1 MQAESPWQIWIDT
14 GGTFTDCIAVDPAG
28 VMHRCK
34 VLSSGALRDRVAAVE
49 NDRLRLTGG
58 SALPDGF
65 LTGMELSLL
74 GEESG
79 VKILEHDPVR
89 GMVRLASAVPKGIQP
104 GAAVELRSGEEAPLL
119 AARLITGT
127 PLGGSLPPVAMR
139 LATTRGTNALLER
152 GGVRTAHFITAGFED
167 LLMIGGQQRPDL
179 FALHIEKPEPLP
191 EVVVGVEE
199 RLAAD
204 GSVVED
210 LDRED
215 LVRAIA
221 ELRERGIACASITL
235 LHGHCN
241 PVHEE
246 LIEGM
251 LVQAGFEY
259 VARSSVLS
267 PFQGLLRRSET
278 CTVDAY
284 LGPVISDYLNAVE
297 EGLGTNGSGLHVM
310 TSAGGLVGSD
320 AYRSMDSLLS
330 GPAGGVVGAAL
341 TGRRSGRDRVISF
354 DMGGTSTDVSRF
366 DGDFEYVFS
375 HQVGPVELAV
385 PALAI
390 ETVAAGGG
398 SICRV
403 EQGRL
408 AVGPQSAGAMPGPA
422 SYGAGGPLTLTD
434 VNLLLGRLVAER
446 FPIPIDLDAARAR
459 FRELRREL
467 DEVGRGVG
475 SDDEILE
482 GLLRI
487 ADERMAEA
495 IRHIS
500 VRKGIDPTG
509 YTLVAFGGAG
519 GQHAC
524 RLAELLGMEEVLL
537 PADAGLLS
545 ALGLGHA
552 VVERFSQRE
561 VLRPLEEVSDC
572 LGSLLEELAGE
583 AASALEDEGVAS
595 GSIDEPRRIIE
606 LRYVGQD
613 ATVEIEPLPDS
624 DLRQQFEEAYFT
636 LFSYRPEERGV
647 EVVSLRVIVR
657 SLRPD
662 AAPVAEEA
670 VAESQA
676 VDPAGFQRCFLD
688 GEWLEVPCH
697 EAAELLAGV
706 EIGGP
711 ALIQQEHSALVVR
724 PGWLARS
731 LGDGGVRLLARIS
744 HQLPATAADA
754 PYPAGFSRIGVL
766 DVLSSTTPRPSG
778 RKPSWAQHLAALA
791 TKPGE
796 KCGLARTEAS
806 TGARGRPQA
815 VELELMSHRFES
827 IATEMG
833 EMLQRT
839 AISTNIKER
848 EDFSCTLL
856 DPVGRLVVNAPHI
869 PVHLGAMG
877 LCVRELVAH
886 RALDPG
892 DVVVTN
898 HPAYGG
904 SHLPDVTLVAPVYL
918 DERLLGYVACRAH
931 HAEIGGI
938 RPGSVAPDA
947 KSLAEE
953 GVVIPPTLLVEGGEP
968 RWERVEWL
976 LQDGPYPTRALADNL
991 ADLRAMLAAIL
1002 RGREALGRLAEKV
1015 GFEHVLEHMDALR
1028 RQAAWQVES
1037 VLEHMADGCYVGRQ
1051 LLDDGSPL
1059 VATFMI
1065 DGNRAVLDFAGSAPI
1080 HPGNL
1085 NATPAIVHSVTMY
1098 VMRLLVD
1105 VELPLNEGLL
1115 EPIEIRIPRGLL
1127 NPEYTA
1133 NPADCPAVVGGN
1145 VETSQRLTDTLL
1157 EALQVAGCSQ
1167 GTMNNLSFG
1176 DETFGYYETVGG
1188 GSGAVEGFD
1197 GASGV
1202 HTHMTNT
1209 RITDPEVIEHRYPV
1223 RLHRFAIR
1231 RDSGGSGRWRGGD
1244 GLVREIEFLAPLELS
1259 ILSQHRVSAPY
1270 GLAGGGE
1277 GVVGRQV
1284 ILRADGSRRELAGID
1299 GCDVVAGD
1307 RLVLETPGG
1316 GGWGDE

>member
-1 MQAESPWQIWIDT
+1 VTSLTPWQIWIDT
-14 GGTFTDCIAVDPAG
+14 GGTFTDCIALDPEG
-28 VMHRCK
+28 ELLRCK
-34 VLSSGALRDRVAAVE
+34 VLSSGALRDRVEEVE
-49 NDRLRLTGG
+49 GGGLRLG
-58 SALPDGF
+58 SGSSLPDDF
-65 LTGMELSLL
+65 LTGVELYPL
-74 GEESG
+74 GETSG
-79 VKILEHDPVR
+79 VTIREHDAST
-89 GMVRLASAVPKGIQP
+89 GWVRLAGPVPEILREGSP
-104 GAAVELRSGEEAPLL
+104 VELRSGEEAPML

-127 PLGGSLPPVAMR
+127 PFGASLPPVAMR
-139 LATTRGTNALLER
+139 LATTRGTNALLTRR
-152 GGVRTAHFITAGFED
+152 GARTAHFITAGFED
-167 LLMIGGQQRPDL
+167 LLDIGGQQRPEL
-179 FALHIEKPEPLP
+179 FALHIQKAEPLP
-191 EVVVGVEE
+191 ELVIGVGE

-204 GSVVED
+204 GSVIEP
-210 LDRED
+210 LDRERLASDISD
-215 LVRAIA
+215 LQS
-221 ELRERGIACASITL
+221 RGIACASITL
-235 LHGHCN
+235 LHGHRN
-241 PVHEE
+241 PVHEIE
-246 LIEGM
+246 LEDM
-251 LVQAGFEY
+251 LVEAGFQY
-259 VARSSVLS
+259 VARSSALS

-284 LGPVISDYLNAVE
+284 LGPVISEYLGAVE
-297 EGLGTNGSGLHVM
+297 TGLGADTSGLHVM
-310 TSAGGLVGSD
+310 TSAGGLVGAD

-341 TGRRSGRDRVISF
+341 TGHRCGRDRVIAF
-354 DMGGTSTDVSRF
+354 DMGGTSTDVSRV

-446 FPIPIDLDAARAR
+446 FPIPIDLDAAKAR
-459 FRELRREL
+459 FDELRGEL
-467 DEVGRGVG
+467 DEAGRGTG
-475 SDDEILE
+475 SDEEILE

-500 VRKGIDPTG
+500 IRKGIDPTG
-509 YTLVAFGGAG
+509 FALVAFGGAG

-524 RLAELLGMEEVLL
+524 RLAELLGMEEVIL

-552 VVERFSQRE
+552 VVERFAQRE
-561 VLRPLEEVSDC
+561 ILRPLDEVSDR
-572 LGSLLEELAGE
+572 LDGWLQELAE
-583 AASALEDEGVAS
+583 QASKALVDEGV
-595 GSIDEPRRIIE
+595 GDDIDDPRRIVE

-613 ATVEIEPLPDS
+613 ATLEIEPVPGE
-624 DLRQQFEEAYFT
+624 DLESLFEEAYFR
-636 LFSYRPEERGV
+636 LFSYRPRERGV
-647 EVVSLRVIVR
+647 EVVSLRVVVRNRRPQVVPVTEGREEMSQPIEPVR
-657 SLRPD
+657 S
-662 AAPVAEEA
+662 
-670 VAESQA
+670 
-676 VDPAGFQRCFLD
+676 QRCFM
-688 GEWLEVPCH
+688 GGAWREVPCY
-697 EAAELLAGV
+697 EAAEMASGA
-706 EIGGP
+706 EIAGP
-711 ALIQQEHSALVVR
+711 ALVQQEHSALVVR
-724 PGWLARS
+724 PGWRARS
-731 LGDGGVRLLARIS
+731 LGDGGVRLVAGRDDS
-744 HQLPATAADA
+744 TDDVAT
-754 PYPAGFSRIGVL
+754 SV
-766 DVLSSTTPRPSG
+766 S
-778 RKPSWAQHLAALA
+778 
-791 TKPGE
+791 
-796 KCGLARTEAS
+796 
-806 TGARGRPQA
+806 RPQA
-815 VELELMSHRFES
+815 VELELMSNRFSS
-827 IATEMG
+827 IAREMG

-856 DPVGRLVVNAPHI
+856 DPMGRLVVNAPHI

-877 LCVRELVAH
+877 LCVRELIAH

-898 HPAYGG
+898 HPAFGG
-904 SHLPDVTLVAPVYL
+904 SHLPDVTLVAPVHL
-918 DERLLGYVACRAH
+918 DGRLLGYVACRAH

-938 RPGSVAPDA
+938 RPGSVPPDA

-953 GVVIPPTLLVEGGEP
+953 GVVIPPTLILEAGEP
-968 RWERVEWL
+968 RWERVERL
-976 LQDGPYPTRALADNL
+976 LEDGPYPTRTLADNL

-1002 RGREALGRLAEKV
+1002 RGCEALANLAEKV

-1028 RQAAWQVES
+1028 HQAAWQVEA
-1037 VLEHMADGCYVGRQ
+1037 VLERMEDGRYEGRQ

-1059 VATFMI
+1059 VATFTI
-1065 DGNRAVLDFAGSAPI
+1065 KGNRAILDFAGSADV
-1080 HPGNL
+1080 HEGNL

-1133 NPADCPAVVGGN
+1133 DPELCPAVVGGN

-1157 EALQVAGCSQ
+1157 EALSVAGCSQ

-1176 DETFGYYETVGG
+1176 DASFGYYETVAG
-1188 GSGAVEGFD
+1188 GSGAVDGFD

-1231 RDSGGSGRWRGGD
+1231 SGSGGEGRWRGGN
-1244 GLVREIEFLAPLELS
+1244 GLVREIEFLAPLEFS

-1270 GLAGGGE
+1270 GMAGGGE
-1277 GVVGRQV
+1277 GAVGRQV
-1284 ILRADGSRRELAGID
+1284 IVSADGSRRDLSGID
-1299 GCDVVAGD
+1299 GAEVAAGD
-1307 RLVLETPGG
+1307 RVVLETPGG
-1316 GGWGDE
+1316 GGYGTEG

>member
-1 MQAESPWQIWIDT
+1 MTSVGAWQIWIDT
-14 GGTFTDCIAVDPAG
+14 GGTFTDCIARDPG
-28 VMHRCK
+28 GELRRCK
-34 VLSSGALRDRVAAVE
+34 VLSSGALRDRVEAVE
-49 NDRLRLTGG
+49 DDGLRLSGA
-58 SALPDGF
+58 SSLPNAF
-65 LTGMELSLL
+65 LTGVKLFPL
-74 GEESG
+74 GELNG
-79 VKILEHDPVR
+79 VTIRQHDAST
-89 GMVRLASAVPKGIQP
+89 GLVRLDGPVPESLREGSP
-104 GAAVELRSGEEAPLL
+104 VELRAGEEAPLL

-127 PLGGSLPPVAMR
+127 PYGGSLPPVALR

-152 GGVRTAHFITAGFED
+152 RGSRMVHFITAGFED
-167 LLMIGGQQRPDL
+167 LLRIGGQQRPDL
-179 FALHIEKPEPLP
+179 FALHIEKAEPLP
-191 EVVVGVEE
+191 ELVIGVQE

-204 GSVVED
+204 GAVIES
-210 LDRED
+210 LDRQT
-215 LVRAIA
+215 LALKIA
-221 ELRERGIACASITL
+221 ELREKGIACASITL
-235 LHGHCN
+235 LHGHRN
-241 PVHEE
+241 PVHEIQLE
-246 LIEGM
+246 EM
-251 LVQAGFEY
+251 LVAAGFEY
-259 VARSSVLS
+259 IARSSVLS

-284 LGPVISDYLNAVE
+284 LGPVISEYLHGVKK
-297 EGLGTNGSGLHVM
+297 GLGGDTSDLHVM
-310 TSAGGLVGSD
+310 TSAGGLVGAD

-341 TGRRSGRDRVISF
+341 TGHRCARDRVIAF

-375 HQVGPVELAV
+375 HQVGPVDLAV

-446 FPIPIDLDAARAR
+446 FPIPIDIGAAKAR
-459 FRELRREL
+459 FNELKSEL
-467 DEVGRGVG
+467 EAADRGTG
-475 SDDEILE
+475 SDEEILE

-500 VRKGIDPTG
+500 IRKGIDPTG
-509 YTLVAFGGAG
+509 FALVAFGGAG

-552 VVERFSQRE
+552 VVERFAQRE
-561 VLRPLEEVSDC
+561 ILRPLNEVSDH
-572 LGSLLEELAGE
+572 LAVWLRELARE
-583 AASALEDEGVAS
+583 AATALEKEGV
-595 GSIDEPRRIIE
+595 GEDIDEPRCIVE
-606 LRYVGQD
+606 LRYIGQD
-613 ATVEIEPLPDS
+613 ASLEIEPVPGE
-624 DLRQQFEEAYFT
+624 DLERRFEEAYYR
-636 LFSYRPEERGV
+636 LFSYRPRERGV

-657 SLRPD
+657 SRRPEVE
-662 AAPVAEEA
+662 PVAE
-670 VAESQA
+670 VTRVESKA
-676 VDPAGFQRCFLD
+676 IEPVRLQRCFM
-688 GEWLEVPCH
+688 GGAWREVPCY
-697 EAAELLAGV
+697 EAPEMAAGAEV
-706 EIGGP
+706 VGP

-724 PGWLARS
+724 PGWRAQS
-731 LGDGGVRLLARIS
+731 LGDGGVRLLAGSDDRADE
-744 HQLPATAADA
+744 QAATV
-754 PYPAGFSRIGVL
+754 S
-766 DVLSSTTPRPSG
+766 
-778 RKPSWAQHLAALA
+778 
-791 TKPGE
+791 
-796 KCGLARTEAS
+796 
-806 TGARGRPQA
+806 RPQA
-815 VELELMSHRFES
+815 VELELMSHRFSS
-827 IATEMG
+827 IAREMG

-856 DPVGRLVVNAPHI
+856 DPAGRLVVNAPHI

-886 RALDPG
+886 RAFEPD

-898 HPAYGG
+898 HPAFGG
-904 SHLPDVTLVAPVYL
+904 SHLPDVTLVAPIHL
-918 DERLLGYVACRAH
+918 EDRLLGYVACRAH

-938 RPGSVAPDA
+938 RPGSVPPDA
-947 KSLAEE
+947 TSLAEE
-953 GVVIPPTLLVEGGEP
+953 GVVIPPTLILQAGEP
-968 RWERVEWL
+968 RWERVERL
-976 LQDGPYPTRALADNL
+976 LQDGPYPTRTLADNL

-1002 RGREALGRLAEKV
+1002 RGCEALTELAKKV
-1015 GFEHVLEHMDALR
+1015 GFEHVLIHMDALR
-1028 RQAAWQVES
+1028 QQAAWQVET
-1037 VLEHMADGCYVGRQ
+1037 VLERMDDGRYEGRQ

-1059 VATFMI
+1059 VTTFTI
-1065 DGNRAVLDFAGSAPI
+1065 KGNRAVLDFAGSADV

-1115 EPIEIRIPRGLL
+1115 EPIEIRIPRGML

-1133 NPADCPAVVGGN
+1133 DPEHCPAVVGGN

-1157 EALQVAGCSQ
+1157 EALSVAACSQ

-1176 DETFGYYETVGG
+1176 DASFGYYETVGG
-1188 GSGAVEGFD
+1188 GSGAIEGFD

-1231 RDSGGSGRWRGGD
+1231 GGSGGEGRWRGGD
-1244 GLVREIEFLAPLELS
+1244 GLVREIEFLAPLEFS

-1270 GLAGGGE
+1270 GMAGGGE
-1277 GVVGRQV
+1277 GAVGRQV
-1284 ILRADGSRRELAGID
+1284 IVHAGGSLTELKGID
-1299 GCDVVAGD
+1299 GCEVSAGD
-1307 RLVLETPGG
+1307 RVILETPGG
-1316 GGWGDE
+1316 GGYGADR

>member
-1 MQAESPWQIWIDT
+1 MKSAKPWQIWIDT
-14 GGTFTDCIAVDPAG
+14 GGTFTDCIARDPAG
-28 VMHRCK
+28 ALRRCK
-34 VLSSGALRDRVAAVE
+34 VLSSGALRDRVEAVE
-49 NDRLRLTGG
+49 GEAIRLRGG
-58 SALPDGF
+58 SSLPDGF
-65 LTGMELSLL
+65 LAGVELSLL
-74 GEESG
+74 GEASG
-79 VKILEHDPVR
+79 ATIREHDALT
-89 GMVRLASAVPKGIQP
+89 GIVRLADPIPQALRP
-104 GAAVELRSGEEAPLL
+104 GSPVDLRSGEEAPLL

-127 PLGGSLPPVAMR
+127 PYGGTLPPVAMR

-152 GGVRTAHFITAGFED
+152 RGAPMAHFITAGFED
-167 LLMIGGQQRPDL
+167 LLQIGGQQRPDL
-179 FALHIEKPEPLP
+179 FALHIEKDEPLP
-191 EVVVGVEE
+191 EAVVGVRE

-204 GSVVED
+204 GSVVEEF
-210 LDRED
+210 DRESLASDISD
-215 LVRAIA
+215 LRS
-221 ELRERGIACASITL
+221 RGIACASITL
-235 LHGHCN
+235 LHGHRN
-241 PVHEE
+241 SVHEE
-246 LIEGM
+246 QIEEM
-251 LVQAGFEY
+251 LLESGFDY
-259 VARSSVLS
+259 VARSSALS

-284 LGPVISDYLNAVE
+284 LGPVISEYLNAVE
-297 EGLGTNGSGLHVM
+297 NGIGGDTSDLHVM
-310 TSAGGLVGSD
+310 TSAGGLVGAD

-341 TGRRSGRDRVISF
+341 TGQRSGRDRVIAF

-446 FPIPIDLDAARAR
+446 FPIPIDIDAAMMR
-459 FRELRREL
+459 FDELRSEL
-467 DEVGRGVG
+467 QAADRGTG
-475 SDDEILE
+475 SDEEILE

-500 VRKGIDPTG
+500 IRKGIDPTG
-509 YTLVAFGGAG
+509 FTLVAFGGAG

-552 VVERFSQRE
+552 VVERFAQRE
-561 VLRPLEEVSDC
+561 ILRALDEVSDR
-572 LGSLLEELAGE
+572 LDGWLQELAAE
-583 AASALEDEGVAS
+583 ASTALENEGV
-595 GSIDEPRRIIE
+595 GDDIDDPRSIVE

-613 ATVEIEPLPDS
+613 ATLEIEPVTGE
-624 DLRQQFEEAYFT
+624 DLERQFEEAYYR
-636 LFSYRPEERGV
+636 LFSYRPRERGV
-647 EVVSLRVIVR
+647 EVVSLRVVVR
-657 SLRPD
+657 SRRAEVVPVVD
-662 AAPVAEEA
+662 AIG
-670 VAESQA
+670 
-676 VDPAGFQRCFLD
+676 VDPQLKEPERLQRCFM
-688 GEWLEVPCH
+688 GGAWREVPCY
-697 EAAELLAGV
+697 EASAMAAGTGV
-706 EIGGP
+706 LGP
-711 ALIQQEHSALVVR
+711 ALIQQEHSALVVL
-724 PGWLARS
+724 PGWRANS
-731 LGDGGVRLLARIS
+731 LGEGGVRLV
-744 HQLPATAADA
+744 
-754 PYPAGFSRIGVL
+754 AGKEECTDQEAV
-766 DVLSSTTPRPSG
+766 SS
-778 RKPSWAQHLAALA
+778 
-791 TKPGE
+791 
-796 KCGLARTEAS
+796 
-806 TGARGRPQA
+806 GRPQA
-815 VELELMSHRFES
+815 VELELMSHRFSS
-827 IATEMG
+827 IAREMG

-856 DPVGRLVVNAPHI
+856 DPAGRLVVNAPHI

-898 HPAYGG
+898 HPAFGG
-904 SHLPDVTLVAPVYL
+904 SHLPDVTLVAPIHL
-918 DERLLGYVACRAH
+918 DDRLLGYVACRAH

-938 RPGSVAPDA
+938 RPGSVPPDA

-953 GVVIPPTLLVEGGEP
+953 GVVIPPTLILEAGEP
-968 RWERVEWL
+968 RWERVERL
-976 LQDGPYPTRALADNL
+976 LKDGPYPTRTLADNL

-1002 RGREALGRLAEKV
+1002 RGCEALTELAKKV
-1015 GFEHVLEHMDALR
+1015 GFEHVLKHMDALR
-1028 RQAAWQVES
+1028 QQAAWQVET
-1037 VLEHMADGCYVGRQ
+1037 VLERMDDGRYEGRQ

-1059 VATFMI
+1059 VATFTI
-1065 DGNRAVLDFAGSAPI
+1065 KGNRAVLDFTGSADV

-1115 EPIEIRIPRGLL
+1115 EPIEIRIPRGML

-1133 NPADCPAVVGGN
+1133 DPEHCPAVVGGN

-1157 EALQVAGCSQ
+1157 EALSVAGCSQ

-1188 GSGAVEGFD
+1188 GAGAVAGFD

-1231 RDSGGSGRWRGGD
+1231 GGSGGGGQWRGGD
-1244 GLVREIEFLAPLELS
+1244 GLVREIEFLAPLEFS

-1270 GLAGGGE
+1270 GMAGGGE
-1277 GVVGRQV
+1277 GAVGRQV
-1284 ILRADGSRRELAGID
+1284 IIRADGSRRELGGID
-1299 GCDVVAGD
+1299 GCEVAAGD
-1307 RLVLETPGG
+1307 RVVLETPGG
-1316 GGWGDE
+1316 GGYGSPE

>member
-49 NDRLRLTGG
+49 DDRLRLTGG

-74 GEESG
+74 GVESG
-79 VKILEHDPVR
+79 VKILEHDSAR
-89 GMVRLASAVPKGIQP
+89 GMVRLAGAVPKGIQP

-127 PLGGSLPPVAMR
+127 PFGDSLPPVAMR

-152 GGVRTAHFITAGFED
+152 GGARTAHFITAGFED

-179 FALHIEKPEPLP
+179 FALHIEKPDPLP
-191 EVVVGVEE
+191 ELVVGVKE

-210 LDRED
+210 FDRED
-215 LVRAIA
+215 LGPTIT

-235 LHGHCN
+235 LHGHRN
-241 PVHEE
+241 PAHEE
-246 LIEGM
+246 LLEEM
-251 LVQAGFEY
+251 LVNAGFEY
-259 VARSSVLS
+259 VARSSALS

-284 LGPVISDYLNAVE
+284 LGPVISDYLHAVE
-297 EGLGTNGSGLHVM
+297 KGLGTNGSGLHVM

-341 TGRRSGRDRVISF
+341 TGHRCGRDRVIAF

-422 SYGAGGPLTLTD
+422 SYGVGGPLTLTD

-446 FPIPIDLDAARAR
+446 FPIPIDLNAARTR

-467 DEVGRGVG
+467 EEVGRGVG

-482 GLLRI
+482 GLLSI

-509 YTLVAFGGAG
+509 YALVAFGGAG

-552 VVERFSQRE
+552 VVERFAQRE
-561 VLRPLEEVSDC
+561 VLRPLDEVSDR
-572 LGSLLEELAGE
+572 LEGWMEELTRE
-583 AASALEDEGVAS
+583 ASVALEDEGVES
-595 GSIDEPRRIIE
+595 DSIDDPRRIIE

-613 ATVEIEPLPDS
+613 ATVEIEPLSDS
-624 DLRQQFEEAYFT
+624 DLRQQFEEAYFK

-647 EVVSLRVIVR
+647 EVVSLRVVVR
-657 SLRPD
+657 SLRSGVVSVTEE
-662 AAPVAEEA
+662 VATDSPA
-670 VAESQA
+670 VE
-676 VDPAGFQRCFLD
+676 PARSQRCFLD
-688 GEWLEVPCH
+688 GEWGEVPCH
-697 EAAELLAGV
+697 EAAELSAGV

-731 LGDGGVRLLARIS
+731 LGDGGVRLLK
-744 HQLPATAADA
+744 
-754 PYPAGFSRIGVL
+754 GV
-766 DVLSSTTPRPSG
+766 
-778 RKPSWAQHLAALA
+778 
-791 TKPGE
+791 
-796 KCGLARTEAS
+796 EAS
-806 TGARGRPQA
+806 TVSRGRPQA

-856 DPVGRLVVNAPHI
+856 DPAGRLVVNAPHI

-904 SHLPDVTLVAPVYL
+904 SHLPDVTLVAPVHL
-918 DERLLGYVACRAH
+918 RDRLLGYVACRAH

-938 RPGSVAPDA
+938 RPGSVPPDA

-968 RWERVEWL
+968 RWERVERL
-976 LQDGPYPTRALADNL
+976 LQDGPYPTRSLADNL

-1002 RGREALGRLAEKV
+1002 RGREALDRLAEKV

-1028 RQAAWQVES
+1028 GQAAWQVET
-1037 VLEHMADGCYVGRQ
+1037 VLERMADGRYEGRQ

-1065 DGNRAVLDFAGSAPI
+1065 AGNRAVLDFAGSAPV
-1080 HPGNL
+1080 HGGNL

-1133 NPADCPAVVGGN
+1133 DPADCPAVVGGN

-1188 GSGAVEGFD
+1188 GTGAVEGFD

-1209 RITDPEVIEHRYPV
+1209 RITDPEVLEHRYPV

-1231 RDSGGSGRWRGGD
+1231 PDSGGPGRWCGGD
-1244 GLVREIEFLAPLELS
+1244 GLVREIEFLAPLEFS

-1270 GLAGGGE
+1270 GMAGGGE
-1277 GVVGRQV
+1277 GAVGRQV
-1284 ILRADGSRRELAGID
+1284 MIRADGSRRELAGID
-1299 GCDVVAGD
+1299 GCGVAAGD
-1307 RLVLETPGG
+1307 RVVLETPGG
-1316 GGWGDE
+1316 GGWGVE

>member
-1 MQAESPWQIWIDT
+1 MKPAIPWEIWIDT
-14 GGTFTDCIAVDPAG
+14 GGTFTDCIARNPEG
-28 VMHRCK
+28 ELLRCK
-34 VLSSGALRDRVAAVE
+34 VLSSGALRDRVE
-49 NDRLRLTGG
+49 ELDGDRIRLSGG
-58 SALPDGF
+58 SALPNGF
-65 LTGMELSLL
+65 LAGMELGLL
-74 GEESG
+74 GEDRG
-79 VKILEHDPVR
+79 VEIFEHNASA
-89 GMVRLASAVPKGIQP
+89 GTVRLSNRFPESLAVGTP
-104 GAAVELRSGEEAPLL
+104 VELRSGEEAPLL

-127 PLGGSLPPVAMR
+127 PCGASLPPVAMR
-139 LATTRGTNALLER
+139 LATTRGTNALLTRR
-152 GGVRTAHFITAGFED
+152 GARVAHFITAGFED
-167 LLMIGGQQRPDL
+167 LLAIGGQQRPDL
-179 FALHIEKPEPLP
+179 FALHIEKHEPLP
-191 EVVVGVEE
+191 ELVVGVRE

-204 GSVVED
+204 GSVIEA
-210 LDRED
+210 LDRGAVAPVMSD
-215 LVRAIA
+215 LRD
-221 ELRERGIACASITL
+221 RGISCASITL
-235 LHGHCN
+235 LHGHRN

-246 LIEGM
+246 LLEEM
-251 LVQAGFEY
+251 LVEAGFEY
-259 VARSSVLS
+259 VARSSALS

-284 LGPVISDYLNAVE
+284 LGPVITDYLHAVE
-297 EGLGTNGSGLHVM
+297 RGLGAEGSGVHVM

-341 TGRRSGRDRVISF
+341 TGHRYGRDRVIAF

-375 HQVGPVELAV
+375 HRVGPVELAV

-434 VNLLLGRLVAER
+434 VNLLLGRLIAER
-446 FPIPIDLDAARAR
+446 FPIPIDLRAAKSR
-459 FRELRREL
+459 FGELRREL
-467 DEVGRGVG
+467 DEAGRGSG
-475 SDDEILE
+475 SDEEILE

-500 VRKGIDPTG
+500 VRKGVDPTG
-509 YTLVAFGGAG
+509 FALVAFGGAG

-524 RLAELLGMEEVLL
+524 RLAELLGIGEVLL
-537 PADAGLLS
+537 PGDAGLLS

-552 VVERFSQRE
+552 VVERFAQRE
-561 VLRPLEEVSDC
+561 VLRPLDEVAAELDGW
-572 LGSLLEELAGE
+572 LNELADE
-583 AASALEDEGVAS
+583 AASALEKEGV
-595 GSIDEPRRIIE
+595 GKDIDDPRRIVE

-613 ATVEIEPLPDS
+613 ATLEIEPMPGEGLGR
-624 DLRQQFEEAYFT
+624 LFEEAYFR
-636 LFSYRPEERGV
+636 LFSYRPQERGI
-647 EVVSLRVIVR
+647 EVVSLRVVVR
-657 SLRPD
+657 SRRPD
-662 AAPVAEEA
+662 VTT
-670 VAESQA
+670 VA
-676 VDPAGFQRCFLD
+676 VDERVESPSAEPPESQRCFLD
-688 GEWLEVPCH
+688 GEWRDVPCH
-697 EAAELLAGV
+697 DAAKLEAGAEV
-706 EIGGP
+706 VGP

-724 PGWLARS
+724 PGWRARS
-731 LGDGGVRLLARIS
+731 MGDGGFRLTAGEAGHVDDSTAVRS
-744 HQLPATAADA
+744 
-754 PYPAGFSRIGVL
+754 
-766 DVLSSTTPRPSG
+766 
-778 RKPSWAQHLAALA
+778 
-791 TKPGE
+791 
-796 KCGLARTEAS
+796 
-806 TGARGRPQA
+806 RPQA
-815 VELELMSHRFES
+815 VELELMSHRFSS
-827 IATEMG
+827 IAGEMG

-856 DPVGRLVVNAPHI
+856 DPAGRLVVNAPHI

-886 RALDPG
+886 RALEPG

-898 HPAYGG
+898 HPAFGG
-904 SHLPDVTLVAPVYL
+904 SHLPDVTLVAPVHVSG
-918 DERLLGYVACRAH
+918 RLLGYVACRAH

-938 RPGSVAPDA
+938 RPGSVPPNATF
-947 KSLAEE
+947 LAEE
-953 GVVIPPTLLVEGGEP
+953 GVVIPPTLILEGREP
-968 RWERVEWL
+968 RWERVERL
-976 LQDGPYPTRALADNL
+976 LRGGPYPTRALADNL

-1002 RGREALGRLAEKV
+1002 RGCEALIQLAEKV
-1015 GFEHVLEHMDALR
+1015 GLEHVLEHMDALR
-1028 RQAAWQVES
+1028 RQAAWQVET
-1037 VLEHMADGCYVGRQ
+1037 VLEQIPDGNYEGRQ
-1051 LLDDGSPL
+1051 VLDDGSPL
-1059 VATFMI
+1059 VATFTVG
-1065 DGNRAVLDFAGSAPI
+1065 GNRAVLDFAGSAPV

-1098 VMRLLVD
+1098 VMRLLVE

-1115 EPIEIRIPRGLL
+1115 DPIDIRIPRGLL

-1133 NPADCPAVVGGN
+1133 DPERCPAVVGGN

-1157 EALQVAGCSQ
+1157 EALSIAGCSQ

-1176 DETFGYYETVGG
+1176 DASFGYYETVGG
-1188 GSGAVEGFD
+1188 GSGAIDGFD

-1231 RDSGGSGRWRGGD
+1231 GGSGGAGRWRGGD
-1244 GLVREIEFLAPLELS
+1244 GLVREIEFLAPLEFS

-1270 GLAGGGE
+1270 GMAGGGD
-1277 GVVGRQV
+1277 GAVGRQV
-1284 ILRADGSRRELAGID
+1284 IVGADGSRRELQGID
-1299 GCDVVAGD
+1299 GCEVVAGD
-1307 RLVLETPGG
+1307 RVVLETPGG
-1316 GGWGDE
+1316 GGYGTSG

>member
-1 MQAESPWQIWIDT
+1 VTPWQIWIDT
-14 GGTFTDCIAVDPAG
+14 GGTFTDCIARDPAG
-28 VMHRCK
+28 ELRRCK
-34 VLSSGALRDRVAAVE
+34 VLSSGALRDRVEAVE
-49 NDRLRLTGG
+49 DDGLQLRGA
-58 SALPDGF
+58 SSLPEGF
-65 LTGMELSLL
+65 LAGVELSLL
-74 GEESG
+74 GESKG
-79 VKILEHDPVR
+79 VTIQEHDAST
-89 GMVRLASAVPKGIQP
+89 GIVRLTGPVPEVFQP
-104 GAAVELRSGEEAPLL
+104 GTPVELRSGKEAPML

-127 PLGGSLPPVAMR
+127 PFGASLPPVAMR
-139 LATTRGTNALLER
+139 LATTRGTNALLTRR
-152 GGVRTAHFITAGFED
+152 GARTAHFITAGFED
-167 LLMIGGQQRPDL
+167 LLDIGGQQRPDL
-179 FALHIEKPEPLP
+179 FALHIEKAEPLP
-191 EVVVGVEE
+191 ELVIGVRE

-204 GSVVED
+204 GSVIEP
-210 LDRED
+210 LDRKRLASDISD
-215 LVRAIA
+215 LRS
-221 ELRERGIACASITL
+221 RGIACASVTL
-235 LHGHCN
+235 LHGHRN
-241 PVHEE
+241 PVHERQ
-246 LIEGM
+246 IEDM
-251 LVQAGFEY
+251 LFDAGFEY
-259 VARSSVLS
+259 VARSSALS

-284 LGPVISDYLNAVE
+284 LGPVISEYLGAVE
-297 EGLGTNGSGLHVM
+297 TGLGADTSGLHVM
-310 TSAGGLVGSD
+310 TSAGGLVGAD

-341 TGRRSGRDRVISF
+341 TGHRFGRDRVIAF

-446 FPIPIDLDAARAR
+446 FPIPIDLDSAKAR
-459 FRELRREL
+459 FGELRGEL
-467 DEVGRGVG
+467 DEAGRGTG
-475 SDDEILE
+475 SDEEILE

-500 VRKGIDPTG
+500 IRKGIDPTG
-509 YTLVAFGGAG
+509 FALVAFGGAG

-524 RLAELLGMEEVLL
+524 RLAELLGMEEVVL

-552 VVERFSQRE
+552 VVERFAQRE
-561 VLRPLEEVSDC
+561 ILRPLGEVSDR
-572 LGSLLEELAGE
+572 LDEWLQELAEE
-583 AASALEDEGVAS
+583 ASKALVDEGV
-595 GSIDEPRRIIE
+595 GDDVDEPRLIVE
-606 LRYVGQD
+606 LRYIGQD
-613 ATVEIEPLPDS
+613 STLEIEPVPGE
-624 DLRQQFEEAYFT
+624 DLESQFEEAYFR
-636 LFSYRPEERGV
+636 LFSYRPRERGV
-647 EVVSLRVIVR
+647 EVVSLRVVMRNRRPEVVPVTEGAEEVPQPIEPVR
-657 SLRPD
+657 S
-662 AAPVAEEA
+662 
-670 VAESQA
+670 
-676 VDPAGFQRCFLD
+676 QRCFMGGAWRD
-688 GEWLEVPCH
+688 VRCY
-697 EAAELLAGV
+697 EAAEMASGTEV
-706 EIGGP
+706 PGP
-711 ALIQQEHSALVVR
+711 ALVQQEHSALVVR
-724 PGWLARS
+724 PGWRARS
-731 LGDGGVRLLARIS
+731 LGDGGVRLVAGRDDRADDV
-744 HQLPATAADA
+744 AT
-754 PYPAGFSRIGVL
+754 SV
-766 DVLSSTTPRPSG
+766 
-778 RKPSWAQHLAALA
+778 
-791 TKPGE
+791 
-796 KCGLARTEAS
+796 
-806 TGARGRPQA
+806 GRPQA
-815 VELELMSHRFES
+815 VELELMSNRFSS
-827 IATEMG
+827 IAREMG

-856 DPVGRLVVNAPHI
+856 DAAGRLVVNAPHI

-877 LCVRELVAH
+877 LCVRELVSH
-886 RALDPG
+886 RALEPG

-898 HPAYGG
+898 HPAFGG
-904 SHLPDVTLVAPVYL
+904 SHLPDVTLVAPVHL

-938 RPGSVAPDA
+938 RPGSVPPDA

-953 GVVIPPTLLVEGGEP
+953 GVVIPPTLVLEAGEP
-968 RWERVEWL
+968 RWERVEEL
-976 LQDGPYPTRALADNL
+976 LQDGPYPTRTLADNL

-1002 RGREALGRLAEKV
+1002 RGCEALTILAEKV

-1028 RQAAWQVES
+1028 RQAAWQVET
-1037 VLEHMADGCYVGRQ
+1037 VLERMEDGRYEGRQ

-1059 VATFMI
+1059 VATFTI
-1065 DGNRAVLDFAGSAPI
+1065 RGNRAVLDFAGSADV

-1133 NPADCPAVVGGN
+1133 DPEQCPAVVGGN

-1157 EALQVAGCSQ
+1157 EALSVAGCSQ

-1176 DETFGYYETVGG
+1176 DASFGYYETVAG
-1188 GSGAVEGFD
+1188 GSGAIDGFE

-1223 RLHRFAIR
+1223 RLHRFEIR
-1231 RDSGGSGRWRGGD
+1231 GGSGGGGRWRGGD
-1244 GLVREIEFLAPLELS
+1244 GLVREIEFLAPLEFS
-1259 ILSQHRVSAPY
+1259 ILSQHRVSVPY
-1270 GLAGGGE
+1270 GMAGGGE
-1277 GVVGRQV
+1277 GAAGRQV
-1284 ILRADGSRRELAGID
+1284 IVSADGSRTELEGID
-1299 GCDVVAGD
+1299 GCEVTAGD
-1307 RLVLETPGG
+1307 RVVLETPGG
-1316 GGWGDE
+1316 GGYGSEE